1 MQQQQQQQRQHQKQL
16 LLPSPSRPKAFF
28 VTYGSGKYL
37 PSMARLVQEAKD
49 SGEFDVVHGYTP
61 GDIDGAFARANA
73 RVLEQERG
81 DGFWLWKP
89 YFVRR
94 VMREEMQAGDVLF
107 YADAGCEFKGSP
119 RPYLDLARRYGFLGF
134 RLSFVVKHWTK
145 GDVFRALDM
154 DMGTF
159 GDERQM
165 VGGIFAMMKTPSMTR
180 FLDEWLHFARQPQL
194 VDDSPSVAPNAPGF
208 VEHRHDQA
216 IFTLLVYKHGL
227 ALVLE
232 DETDKPQ
239 YITGLH
245 HLMNTSEW
253 YKETKVIFAAR
264 GKNDISKQI

>member
-1 MQQQQQQQRQHQKQL
+1 M
-16 LLPSPSRPKAFF
+16 PSPTRPKVFF
-28 VTYGSGKYL
+28 VTYGSGKYAS
-37 PSMARLVQEAKD
+37 SMERLVQEAKD
-49 SGEFDVVHGYTP
+49 TGEFDVVHGFTRK
-61 GDIDGAFARANA
+61 DIDQDFARANA
-73 RVLEQERG
+73 ETLSQERG
-81 DGFWLWKP
+81 GGFWLWKP

-107 YADAGCEFKGSP
+107 YADAGCEFKGRP
-119 RPYLDLARRYGFLGF
+119 RPYIELARRYGFLGF

-165 VGGIFAMMKTPSMTR
+165 VGGIFAMMKTPRMTR
-180 FLDEWLHFARQPQL
+180 FVDEWLHFARQPQL
-194 VDDSPSVAPNAPGF
+194 VDDSPSAAPNAPGF

-232 DETDKPQ
+232 DETDKAQ

-245 HLMNTSEW
+245 HFLSTSEW
-253 YKETKVIFAAR
+253 YKETRVIFAAR
-264 GKNDISKQI
+264 GKNDLSKQSEIAKATIKEKRLTKK

>member
-1 MQQQQQQQRQHQKQL
+1 MRFLLRSLWQATL
-16 LLPSPSRPKAFF
+16 LLLLLSLLQRPWAPESTPSSLKH
-28 VTYGSGKYL
+28 T
-37 PSMARLVQEAKD
+37 D
-49 SGEFDVVHGYTP
+49 
-61 GDIDGAFARANA
+61 
-73 RVLEQERG
+73 
-81 DGFWLWKP
+81 FWLWKP

-165 VGGIFAMMKTPSMTR
+165 VGGIFVMMKTPSITR
-180 FLDEWLHFARQPQL
+180 FVDEWLHYARQPQL
-194 VDDSPSVAPNAPGF
+194 VDDSPSAAPNAPGF

-232 DETDKPQ
+232 DETDKAQ
-239 YITGLH
+239 YITGLNH
-245 HLMNTSEW
+245 FLSTSEW
-253 YKETKVIFAAR
+253 YKETRVIFAAR
-264 GKNDISKQI
+264 GKNDLSKQAEKSKTGTK

>member
-1 MQQQQQQQRQHQKQL
+1 MT
-16 LLPSPSRPKAFF
+16 F
-28 VTYGSGKYL
+28 GSGKYA

-49 SGEFDVVHGYTP
+49 TGEFDVVHGFTRK
-61 GDIDGAFARANA
+61 DIDQDFARANA
-73 RVLEQERG
+73 GTLSQKRG

-89 YFVRR
+89 FFVRR

-165 VGGIFAMMKTPSMTR
+165 VGGIFVMMKTPSITR
-180 FLDEWLHFARQPQL
+180 FVDEWLHFARQPQL
-194 VDDSPSVAPNAPGF
+194 VDDSPSAAPNAPGF

-232 DETDKPQ
+232 DETDKAQ
-239 YITGLH
+239 YITGLNH
-245 HLMNTSEW
+245 FLSTSEW
-253 YKETKVIFAAR
+253 YKETRVIFAAR
-264 GKNDISKQI
+264 GKNDLSKQAEKSKTGTK

>member
-1 MQQQQQQQRQHQKQL
+1 
-16 LLPSPSRPKAFF
+16 
-28 VTYGSGKYL
+28 VTYGSGKYA
-37 PSMARLVQEAKD
+37 PSMARLVQEAKAT
-49 SGEFDVVHGYTP
+49 GEFDVLHGFTRE
-61 GDIDGAFARANA
+61 DIDQDFARANA
-73 RVLEQERG
+73 GTLSQKRG

-89 YFVRR
+89 YFVQR

-165 VGGIFAMMKTPSMTR
+165 VGGIFAMMKTPTMTR
-180 FLDEWLHFARQPQL
+180 FVDEWLHFARQPQL
-194 VDDSPSVAPNAPGF
+194 VDDSPSAAPNAPGF

-232 DETDKPQ
+232 DETDKAQ
-239 YITGLH
+239 YITGLKH
-245 HLMNTSEW
+245 FLSTSEW
-253 YKETKVIFAAR
+253 YKETRVIFAAR
-264 GKNDISKQI
+264 GKNDLSKQAETSKAGT